1 MLRDKLGRQLR
12 GKASGREALRGTN
25 YPSVS
30 GQHHAC
36 AHIRVQ
42 YEIFTSSAPDTG
54 FIFVE
59 AKSPRGPASVKV
71 STQQNTGRLVGS
83 GLETEEC
90 DRD

>member
-1 MLRDKLGRQLR
+1 MKNKLSERLRPAPRMC
-12 GKASGREALRGTN
+12 T
-25 YPSVS
+25 
-30 GQHHAC
+30 HHK
-36 AHIRVQ
+36 VQ

-71 STQQNTGRLVGS
+71 STQQNTGRPVGS